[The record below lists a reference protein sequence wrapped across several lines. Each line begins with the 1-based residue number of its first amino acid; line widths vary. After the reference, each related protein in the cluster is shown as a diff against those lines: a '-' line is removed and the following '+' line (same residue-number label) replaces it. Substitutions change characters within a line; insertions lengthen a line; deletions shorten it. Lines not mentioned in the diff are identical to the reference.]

1 MLKLP
6 TFVKASAPLPGLEL
20 FDAEF
25 FGYSARE
32 AEFIDP
38 QHRVF
43 LECAVEALENAGID
57 PARHPGSISVFAGE
71 GQTLYG
77 YQILPNKSVIGVDR
91 QMAVI
96 GNDKDYLATRASF
109 KLGLRGP
116 SFTVQCA
123 CSTSTVAIHLAVQ
136 SLLSHES
143 DAALCG
149 GVSVSWIRSKGGY
162 HFVAGGILSRDGH
175 TRPFDADASGTIFA
189 DGVGLVV
196 LKRLDDAIAD
206 GDDIQAVILGTA
218 ANNDGATKVSYTA
231 PGVDGQSRVF
241 AEALAVAGVSP
252 DELGYIEAHGTGT
265 ALGDP
270 IEVEALQ
277 RVIRT
282 KTTKKQYCGIGSLKS
297 NLGHLNTVS
306 GLAALIKAARC
317 VKTGEIPPTLHFKTP
332 NPKIDFANSP
342 FFVPTELTKWSGPTP
357 RRAGCSAFGIGG
369 TNTEI
374 IIEEPPA
381 PIVDPSSR
389 SMHAAIISAKNPTAL
404 DAASTRLAAHLRAH
418 PEENIADICY
428 TLTTGRTLYPY
439 ARVVVCADGAS
450 AAEALESGD
459 PSVVVDG
466 TRNVAT
472 QPVTFLFSGQGSQ
485 HIFMGRELYSEEP
498 VFRMEIDRCAK
509 LLKKYINMDIRKLLF
524 PQPKKESEA
533 EELLRNTQYAQP
545 AIFVVS
551 YALARLWMKMGARP
565 SVMLGHSIGEF
576 AAACIA
582 DVFSLEEALQAVAA
596 RGRLMQ
602 SMPRGAM
609 LSIMSPAQQIEPILP
624 STISVAAINSP
635 SSVVVAGPLE
645 DVAALGADLGA
656 KGISSTP
663 LHTSHAFHSSMME
676 PAIGPFVKVMR
687 SIALKPPQIPYI
699 SNVTGDWITDEQATD
714 PAYWGL
720 HLRSAVQFYKGLS
733 TIQNQ
738 FATVLLEVG
747 PSRALG
753 TLARTLVSEGTG
765 GSVQSSLPHAAAKG
779 AGELKSFLRA
789 AAELWLA
796 GVPIEWE
803 RRYHGERRRKRPLPT
818 YPFAR
823 QRYWALEDPT
833 PAAAPTA
840 ATAARPAGAVGVG
853 GAQPAAPAPVEAN
866 YLMET
871 VSWKRVQYAADG
883 AVNRTKQDWLAFVSG
898 QPLDRSFADAL
909 GELGRKATIVEK
921 SDEFKELGELH
932 FALSVNNE
940 ADLDRLCTLAVKGIE
955 AEERL
960 QVIYFCDPSYPRA
973 ADAVAAEYRREVD
986 DKLNA
991 PITLVRS
998 LMRHAD
1004 AKNVSL
1010 TIVTR
1015 DGHSIAGTETTDPMM
1030 ALPIG
1035 PCLAGMHEY
1044 PNLRCRV
1051 VDVAST
1057 APDTKKLARQLVADI
1072 PEPAPNVIT
1081 AYRGGVRWA
1090 RTIEPVPPFLTKDP
1104 KPPLR
1109 DQGVYLITGGLGDL
1123 GLAIAEHLASKY
1135 HAHLVLISRTPVPPR
1150 EEWSD
1155 ILSSSEDQSR
1165 IVRVIRGIERIE
1177 AAGGTVMVGAA
1188 DVSDLAQM
1196 DAVVRDA
1203 CAKFG
1208 DIHAVIHAAGVS
1220 GTTPIGLKTPEEV
1233 DQVLGSKILGLAVL
1247 EQIFA
1252 NRDLD
1257 FISLFSST
1265 SAIWGRVGQVDYTAA
1280 NAYLDAWAAGGLDRS
1295 KWPVVSINWDNWREV
1310 GMAINTLR
1318 LAPGQDKSSALKTGL
1333 TTAEGIRAFDE
1344 ALVARHTQV
1353 IVRGAPPAQRKAQ
1366 GGARAALDGAG
1377 AGPKA
1382 KPKAKRYPRP
1392 ALAQTYRAAEATM
1405 ETELV
1410 DLWTELLLIS
1420 PIGLDDNFFE
1430 LGGHSLLALQL
1441 LPKIRDKYQIALE
1454 PRELFANPTVAK
1466 LVAHIENKR

>member
-1 MLKLP
+1 
-6 TFVKASAPLPGLEL
+6 
-20 FDAEF
+20 
-25 FGYSARE
+25 
-32 AEFIDP
+32 
-38 QHRVF
+38 
-43 LECAVEALENAGID
+43 
-57 PARHPGSISVFAGE
+57 
-71 GQTLYG
+71 
-77 YQILPNKSVIGVDR
+77 
-91 QMAVI
+91 
-96 GNDKDYLATRASF
+96 
-109 KLGLRGP
+109 
-116 SFTVQCA
+116 
-123 CSTSTVAIHLAVQ
+123 
-136 SLLSHES
+136 
-143 DAALCG
+143 
-149 GVSVSWIRSKGGY
+149 
-162 HFVAGGILSRDGH
+162 
-175 TRPFDADASGTIFA
+175 
-189 DGVGLVV
+189 
-196 LKRLDDAIAD
+196 
-206 GDDIQAVILGTA
+206 
-218 ANNDGATKVSYTA
+218 
-231 PGVDGQSRVF
+231 
-241 AEALAVAGVSP
+241 
-252 DELGYIEAHGTGT
+252 
-265 ALGDP
+265 
-270 IEVEALQ
+270 
-277 RVIRT
+277 
-282 KTTKKQYCGIGSLKS
+282 
-297 NLGHLNTVS
+297 
-306 GLAALIKAARC
+306 
-317 VKTGEIPPTLHFKTP
+317 
-332 NPKIDFANSP
+332 
-342 FFVPTELTKWSGPTP
+342 
-357 RRAGCSAFGIGG
+357 
-369 TNTEI
+369 
-374 IIEEPPA
+374 
-381 PIVDPSSR
+381 
-389 SMHAAIISAKNPTAL
+389 
-404 DAASTRLAAHLRAH
+404 
-418 PEENIADICY
+418 
-428 TLTTGRTLYPY
+428 
-439 ARVVVCADGAS
+439 
-450 AAEALESGD
+450 
-459 PSVVVDG
+459 
-466 TRNVAT
+466 
-472 QPVTFLFSGQGSQ
+472 
-485 HIFMGRELYSEEP
+485 
-498 VFRMEIDRCAK
+498 
-509 LLKKYINMDIRKLLF
+509 
-524 PQPKKESEA
+524 
-533 EELLRNTQYAQP
+533 
-545 AIFVVS
+545 
-551 YALARLWMKMGARP
+551 
-565 SVMLGHSIGEF
+565 
-576 AAACIA
+576 
-582 DVFSLEEALQAVAA
+582 
-596 RGRLMQ
+596 MQ

-609 LSIMSPAQQIEPILP
+609 LSIMSPARQIEPTLP

-635 SSVVVAGPLE
+635 SSVVVAGPLD
-645 DVAALGADLGA
+645 DVAALGADLLA

-676 PAIGPFVKVMR
+676 PAVGPFVKVMR

-733 TIQNQ
+733 TIQDQ

-753 TLARTLVSEGTG
+753 TLARSLASEGTG

-833 PAAAPTA
+833 PAPAPTA
-840 ATAARPAGAVGVG
+840 ATAARPAGAVG
-853 GAQPAAPAPVEAN
+853 GAQAPAPVEAN

-871 VSWKRVQYAADG
+871 VSWKRVQYSADG
-883 AVNRTKQDWLAFVSG
+883 DVDRTKQDWLAFVSG
-898 QPLDRSFADAL
+898 QTLDRAFADAL

-921 SDEFKELGELH
+921 SDEFRELGELH

-940 ADLDRLCTLAVKGIE
+940 GDLDRLCAQAVKGIE

-960 QVIYFCDPSYPRA
+960 QVIYFCDPSHPRA
-973 ADAVAAEYRREVD
+973 ADAVAADYRREVD

-1015 DGHSIAGTETTDPMM
+1015 DGHSIAGTEATDPMM

-1044 PNLRCRV
+1044 PNLRCRI

-1057 APDTKKLARQLVADI
+1057 APDAKRLARQLAADI

-1123 GLAIAEHLASKY
+1123 GLAISEHLASKY

-1155 ILSSSEDQSR
+1155 IISTSEDQSR

-1247 EQIFA
+1247 EQVFA

-1280 NAYLDAWAAGGLDRS
+1280 NAYLDAWAAGCLDRS

-1318 LAPGQDKSSALKTGL
+1318 LAPGQDKATALKTGL

-1392 ALAQTYRAAEATM
+1392 ALAQAYRAAEATM

-1410 DLWTELLLIS
+1410 YLWTELLLIS

-1466 LVAHIENKR
+1466 LVAHIENKG

>member
-1 MLKLP
+1 MEHSQHRQETRVAVEQSPETRIAVVGMAIRCPGAENVEEFWSNLKNGVELITIWSDEELRQGGIPDSVLKLP
-6 TFVKASAPLPGLEL
+6 TFVKASAPLPGLEM

-57 PARHPGSISVFAGE
+57 PARHPGSISVYAGE

-96 GNDKDYLATRASF
+96 GNDKDYLATRASY

-136 SLLSHES
+136 SLLSRES
-143 DAALCG
+143 DVALCG

-175 TRPFDADASGTIFA
+175 TRTFDADASGTIFA

-196 LKRLDDAIAD
+196 LKRLEDAITD
-206 GDDIQAVILGTA
+206 GDDIQSVILGTA
-218 ANNDGATKVSYTA
+218 ANNDGDTKVSYTA

-241 AEALAVAGVSP
+241 AEALAVAGVSA
-252 DELGYIEAHGTGT
+252 EEIGYIEAHGTGT

-282 KTTKKQYCGIGSLKS
+282 KTAKKQYCGIGSLKS
-297 NLGHLNTVS
+297 NLGHLNTIS
-306 GLAALIKAARC
+306 GLAALIKASRS

-332 NPKIDFANSP
+332 NPKIDFENSP
-342 FFVPTELTKWSGPTP
+342 FFVPTELIQWSGPTP
-357 RRAGCSAFGIGG
+357 RRAGVSAFGIGG

-381 PIVDPSSR
+381 PIVEPTSK

-418 PEENIADICY
+418 PEENIADVCF

-450 AAEALESGD
+450 AAEALDSGD
-459 PSVVVDG
+459 PSVVAEG
-466 TRNVAT
+466 TRNAAT
-472 QPVTFLFSGQGSQ
+472 QPITFLFSGQGSQ
-485 HIFMGRELYSEEP
+485 HIFMGRELYNEEP

-509 LLKKYINMDIRKLLF
+509 LLKKHINMDIRKLLF

-551 YALARLWMKMGARP
+551 YALAKLWMKMGASP

-609 LSIMSPAQQIEPILP
+609 LSIISLVQQIEPILP

-645 DVAALGADLGA
+645 DVAALGADLQA
-656 KGISSTP
+656 KGVSSTP
-663 LHTSHAFHSSMME
+663 LHTSHAFHSSMMD
-676 PAIGPFVKVMR
+676 PAVGPFVKVMR

-720 HLRSAVQFYKGLS
+720 HLRSAVQFYKGLR
-733 TIQNQ
+733 TIQDQ

-753 TLARTLVSEGTG
+753 TLARSLASEGS

-789 AAELWLA
+789 AGELWLA

-803 RRYHGERRRKRPLPT
+803 RRYQGERRRKRPLPT

-833 PAAAPTA
+833 PALSPTA
-840 ATAARPAGAVGVG
+840 ATGARPAGAAAGGG
-853 GAQPAAPAPVEAN
+853 GAQAPAPVEYN

-883 AVNRTKQDWLAFVSG
+883 DVNRPKQDWLTFVSG
-898 QPLDRSFADAL
+898 QPLDRAFTDAL
-909 GELGRKATIVEK
+909 SEHGRKVTIAEK
-921 SDEFKELGELH
+921 GDEFKEFGGRH
-932 FALSVNNE
+932 FALSVNKE
-940 ADLDRLCTLAVKGIE
+940 ADLDRLVAQAVE

-960 QVIYFCDPSYPRA
+960 QVIYFCDPSHPRA
-973 ADAVAAEYRREVD
+973 ADAVAGEYRGEVD

-1004 AKNVSL
+1004 AKNVSI

-1015 DGHSIAGTETTDPMM
+1015 DAHSIAGTEATDPMM

-1035 PCLAGMHEY
+1035 ACLAGMHEY
-1044 PNLRCRV
+1044 PNLRCRI

-1057 APDTKKLARQLVADI
+1057 APDVKKLARQLVADI

-1109 DQGVYLITGGLGDL
+1109 DHGVYLITGGLGDL
-1123 GLAIAEHLASKY
+1123 GLAISEHLASKY
-1135 HAHLVLISRTPVPPR
+1135 HANLVLISRTPAPPR

-1155 ILSSSEDQSR
+1155 ILPASEENSR
-1165 IVRVIRGIERIE
+1165 TARIIRGIERIE
-1177 AAGGTVMVGAA
+1177 AAGGAVMVGAA

-1196 DAVVRDA
+1196 EAVVRA
-1203 CAKFG
+1203 ASAKFG

-1233 DQVLGSKILGLAVL
+1233 DQVLGSK
-1247 EQIFA
+1247 
-1252 NRDLD
+1252 N
-1257 FISLFSST
+1257 S
-1265 SAIWGRVGQVDYTAA
+1265 
-1280 NAYLDAWAAGGLDRS
+1280 WAC
-1295 KWPVVSINWDNWREV
+1295 
-1310 GMAINTLR
+1310 
-1318 LAPGQDKSSALKTGL
+1318 
-1333 TTAEGIRAFDE
+1333 
-1344 ALVARHTQV
+1344 
-1353 IVRGAPPAQRKAQ
+1353 
-1366 GGARAALDGAG
+1366 GAG
-1377 AGPKA
+1377 ADLRGPGFGLYFA
-1382 KPKAKRYPRP
+1382 LLFDQRHLGTRRP
-1392 ALAQTYRAAEATM
+1392 SRLHGGQCVSRRVGGRMLGSWEMAGCLDQLGQLARSRHGHQHAALGAGT
-1405 ETELV
+1405 
-1410 DLWTELLLIS
+1410 
-1420 PIGLDDNFFE
+1420 G
-1430 LGGHSLLALQL
+1430 
-1441 LPKIRDKYQIALE
+1441 
-1454 PRELFANPTVAK
+1454 
-1466 LVAHIENKR
+1466 